1 MHPAD
6 IQAALK
12 KKGITQAAIA
22 RQLSVSEMTVSR
34 VVRGTDSSRRVAQAI
49 SDIIGIPLNNLWPER
64 YGTPKRTAA

>member
-12 KKGITQAAIA
+12 KKGVTQAAIA
-22 RQLSVSEMTVSR
+22 CKLGVSEMTVSR

-49 SDIIGIPLNNLWPER
+49 SEVIGIPVSTLWPER
-64 YGTPKRTAA
+64 YGNPKRAAA